1 MPNLKMINK
10 KKISFVKSIT
20 LEKRKRQGA
29 KD

>member
-1 MPNLKMINK
+1 MPNLKMKNK
-10 KKISFVKSIT
+10 KKNSFVKSIT